1 MGFLPGLA
9 LLLLGFHLLGEGLA
23 GLKGRRHFLAQAL
36 GGRALGAGL
45 LLGALSGS
53 GTGISLLALGL
64 LEGGVV
70 GLRGAALLAL
80 GATAGAV
87 LWVGLLL
94 LPGGLGGVFLAL
106 GLLPFLLPPLR
117 RLGFFFLGLG
127 LLFLGFSAMQGA
139 VEGVGGVLEAFPLP
153 LWGYYLGGFLLAFLF
168 GSANAVAA
176 LALALGGALPKA
188 GALALVLGGGVGATG
203 SLFLAGLE
211 GRREAYRLGLVLLV
225 HRLAL
230 SLPLFP
236 LLPFWPY
243 GVVAY
248 HGLAHLLYALAF
260 LPLAPRY
267 EALAERLFPR
277 PQVAPK
283 YLSREAL
290 ETPTLAYALAQR
302 EVARIADAVRGMM
315 LRAVRILA
323 QEEGG
328 EGSLE
333 DLEAKVD
340 RLTRE
345 VVLYTA
351 ELSART
357 GEERAVRLLVMASEL
372 EHLGDLVRRVVRQ
385 VEKLWAQGLTFSL
398 EGKEELLEA
407 ATRVLGRLE
416 RMAAALATGE
426 KALAEEVVRER
437 EAMAA
442 FLDRL
447 RRAHLQR
454 LEGARPETRAST
466 LAHLDLLITLDE
478 LDGGVVRLCDLLLSG

>member
-1 MGFLPGLA
+1 MGFFPGLA
-9 LLLLGFHLLGEGLA
+9 LLLLGFHLLAEGLA
-23 GLKGRRHFLAQAL
+23 GLKGRRHLLAQAL
-36 GGRALGAGL
+36 GGRALGAGV

-53 GTGISLLALGL
+53 GTGVSLLALGL

-70 GLRGAALLAL
+70 GLGGAALLAL
-80 GATAGAV
+80 GATAGAAF
-87 LWVGLLL
+87 WVGLLL
-94 LPGGLGGVFLAL
+94 LPGGLGGVFLLL
-106 GLLPFLLPPLR
+106 GLFPFLVPPLR
-117 RLGFFFLGLG
+117 RFGLFLLGLG
-127 LLFLGFSAMQGA
+127 LLFLGFSHMAQA
-139 VEGVGGVLEAFPLP
+139 VGEAGEVLRAFPLP
-153 LWGYYLGGFLLAFLF
+153 LWGYYLSGFLLAFLL

-176 LALALGGALPKA
+176 LALALGA
-188 GALALVLGGGVGATG
+188 ALAPEGVLALTLGGGVGATG
-203 SLFLAGLE
+203 ALFLAGLG
-211 GRREAYRLGLVLLV
+211 GRKEAYRLGTVLLLHRLVLSLG
-225 HRLAL
+225 LA
-230 SLPLFP
+230 P
-236 LLPFWPY
+236 LLFLWPY
-243 GVVAY
+243 GAVAF
-248 HGLAHLLYALAF
+248 HGFSHLLYALLF
-260 LPLAPRY
+260 LPLGRRY
-267 EALAERLFPR
+267 EALAEGLFPR

-302 EVARIADAVRGMM
+302 EIARIADAVRGM
-315 LRAVRILA
+315 LLLAVRILA

-333 DLEAKVD
+333 ELEAKVD

-357 GEERAVRLLVMASEL
+357 GEERAVRFLVMASEL

-385 VEKLWAQGLTFSL
+385 VEKLWAQGLTFSP

-407 ATRVLGRLE
+407 ASRVLGRLE

-426 KALAEEVVRER
+426 KALAEEVVRGR
-437 EAMAA
+437 EEMAL

-478 LDGGVVRLCDLLLSG
+478 LDQGVVRLCELLLSG